1 MRRFFITQ
9 HPTFGSYANPI
20 KSKIEQSPYFFWWL
34 ALTLNDEYVTHCA
47 EVSVEQKTQTE
58 KQKSKIQQIYAD
70 FGDVRYE
77 GDKYLAFTK
86 WWNSKVNDT
95 ETRGVYLFS
104 EPQSVSKVMLI
115 DDKDIETQAV
125 DDESSLLIRVP
136 KNIRRKQID
145 TAIDRIFAKE
155 LEFERGRQ
163 VRNPNRSNARY
174 HLTKPIKIENL
185 KASFDVYE
193 IQRLAQLNDEK
204 VDNKKL
210 AKAIGLKVERR
221 ITDEEF
227 DAASEARVVSV
238 AISRKKK
245 LAIDAI
251 ANVIEG
257 KFV

>member
-1 MRRFFITQ
+1 MRRFFISQ

-20 KSKIEQSPYFFWWL
+20 KNRIEKSPYFFWFL
-34 ALTLNDEYVTHCA
+34 ALTLNEDYIVYCTNPSANRFETNETIKHVYN
-47 EVSVEQKTQTE
+47 
-58 KQKSKIQQIYAD
+58 D

-77 GDKYLAFTK
+77 GDLHIAFTK
-86 WWNSKVNDT
+86 WWRSKVNET
-95 ETRGVYLFS
+95 ETRGEYLFA
-104 EPQSVSKVMLI
+104 EPISISKVMLI
-115 DDKDIETQAV
+115 DAKDTAIEALE
-125 DDESSLLIRVP
+125 DESSLLIRIP

-145 TAIDRIFAKE
+145 IAIDRIFAKE

-174 HLTKPIKIENL
+174 SLTKPIKIENL
-185 KASFDVYE
+185 KASFDVYQ
-193 IQRLAQLNDEK
+193 IQRLAQTNGEK

-221 ITDEEF
+221 VKDEAY
-227 DAASEARVVSV
+227 DAAYQSRIVSV

-251 ANVIEG
+251 ANVVNGI
-257 KFV
+257 FV